1 MLSWCGYCS
10 QKETIQRI
18 FVTATIIAD
27 KTFQSKSLGTAAL
40 LGRYEQ
46 PADAESSQDSQEGV
60 QAVGTV
66 RGLRPFLLC
75 VSISLIFFSFVSIQ
89 QVKVDKDRSFHIV
102 NLQAMLRQLYAN
114 AATSAK
120 LEEHPVDTQ
129 TALSSLRHGTK
140 WRQDCKSI
148 AVQVR
153 DLTIFVNDF
162 VEFVYD
168 GRVGIG
174 KVEEILVIETQARTK
189 KE

>member
-75 VSISLIFFSFVSIQ
+75 VSISLIFFFFRFDTTGQGGQRSVVSHCQPSSNAAAAICQ
-89 QVKVDKDRSFHIV
+89 RGH
-102 NLQAMLRQLYAN
+102 LRQARGASGGHAN
-114 AATSAK
+114 RTELASARNQMAAGLQVYCRLSARPHN
-120 LEEHPVDTQ
+120 LCERLCGVC
-129 TALSSLRHGTK
+129 LRRSRGH
-140 WRQDCKSI
+140 W
-148 AVQVR
+148 
-153 DLTIFVNDF
+153 
-162 VEFVYD
+162 
-168 GRVGIG
+168 
-174 KVEEILVIETQARTK
+174 
-189 KE
+189 